1 MAAIFRKISDS
12 DAAAM
17 QLALKFYA
25 PMYLLYSIYDGA
37 EEKESVMSMLEA
49 HIDGF
54 IAQMEL

>member
-1 MAAIFRKISDS
+1 MATIFRKISDS

-37 EEKESVMSMLEA
+37 E
-49 HIDGF
+49 DGDTYRWIYCADGIIIYF
-54 IAQMEL
+54 SE